1 MLITHV
7 FVKCLHCETWIELLD
22 DNQYVYSVGHGEVY
36 CDCGYTNEINDIR
49 LEIVERE
56 Y

>member
-7 FVKCLHCETWIELLD
+7 FIKCLHCETWIELLEGLT
-22 DNQYVYSVGHGEVY
+22 YSDSHKETY
-36 CDCGYTNEINDIR
+36 CDCGYTNDMHDIR